1 MHSHTHLRQGGGRA
15 LTLAFLAAVIEG
27 FDLQAAGVAV
37 PKLAP
42 AFGLTPQQIGVFFS
56 SATFGLIFG
65 ALAGGRIADAWGRRT
80 GLVLSLLTFGVF
92 SAATALVSTYEQLLI
107 MRFLTGVGLGGA
119 LPNLVNIAAESV
131 DPSRRGRAVAIMY
144 AGVPLG
150 GAIASGVAMLGLHGD
165 DWHTI
170 FLVGGIMPIVL
181 APFVQ
186 TMLPPLAVIRSKAR
200 STGEALSAVFAPGT
214 MVRTIALW
222 VSFFLGLLVVYLL
235 LNWMPQLLVSRGLER
250 NDASLV
256 QILFNVG
263 GIVGSL
269 IGGRML
275 DRSRPN
281 MPVALSFAAAA
292 AALLMLGLL
301 PADVGLMLIGG
312 ALVGAA
318 ILCMQAILYGAAP
331 QCYAFEIRGTG
342 VGLAV
347 AIGRL
352 GSIAGPLLAGF
363 LVARGSTPSDVMFAL
378 VPITILAGLA
388 TLLLLAR
395 RSTTAEPV
403 PAG

>member
-1 MHSHTHLRQGGGRA
+1 MQTDTHLRAGGGRA

-27 FDLQAAGVAV
+27 FDLQAAGVAA

-42 AFGLTPQQIGVFFS
+42 VFGLTPPQIGLFFS
-56 SATFGLIFG
+56 SATFGLILG
-65 ALAGGRIADAWGRRT
+65 ALAGGRVADAWGRRA

-92 SAATALVSTYEQLLI
+92 SVATAFASTYEQLLVL
-107 MRFLTGVGLGGA
+107 RFLTGVGLGGA
-119 LPNLVNIAAESV
+119 LPNLVNIAAEAV
-131 DPSRRGRAVAIMY
+131 DPSRRGRAVSIMY

-150 GAIASGVAMLGLHGD
+150 GAVASGVAMLGLHGG

-181 APFVQ
+181 APFVH
-186 TMLPPLAVIRSKAR
+186 TMLPPLAVIKGEAR
-200 STGEALSAVFAPGT
+200 SAAAAVSAVFSRGT
-214 MVRTIALW
+214 FVRTLALW

-235 LNWMPQLLVSRGLER
+235 LNWMPQLLVARGLER

-256 QILFNVG
+256 QLLFNVG
-263 GIVGSL
+263 GIAGSL

-275 DRSRPN
+275 DRSRPGL
-281 MPVALSFAAAA
+281 PVALSFAAAA

-301 PADVGLMLIGG
+301 PANVGLMLIGG
-312 ALVGAA
+312 TLVGAA
-318 ILCMQAILYGAAP
+318 ILCMQAILYGVAP
-331 QCYAFEIRGTG
+331 QCYSFEIRGTG

-352 GSIAGPLLAGF
+352 GSIAGPLYAGF

-378 VPITILAGLA
+378 VPITVLAGVT
-388 TLLLLAR
+388 TLVLLSKRAANP
-395 RSTTAEPV
+395 S
-403 PAG
+403 